1 MDAVSLLRDVDLLAA
16 SSGVTLNPEQRAS
29 IRPSLEIL
37 KQEKGFNSVLLWG
50 KLLGDAGE
58 YVIAEGVGF
67 PPEGKVERNKVAG
80 SEPVVTEYFDSV
92 KDIPR
97 QFFRLGADSVSWVPL
112 PAITPEL
119 LQKVADFETDL
130 RRVGNI
136 FVPLSGS
143 ASNKFAY
150 KVIIPPPPKKIKEP
164 VVVPEGEEAPPPEP
178 EEEEKGPEIIDK
190 ELVEDERL
198 AHLIAQINFATAVVP
213 RGAYILN
220 SSRQVVKNPYFSG
233 IERADALDLKHYQ
246 HLRRPAARQY
256 VPPLK
261 LQPISGVKL
270 MAPTGTS
277 PRPIAPPWTSTRTS
291 LTRLTWT
298 IPAAAGPPSSTTP
311 TMSSRYALCFTRY
324 LPLEVITVFYLSSH

>member
-16 SSGVTLNPEQRAS
+16 SSGVTLNPEQRAA

-67 PPEGKVERNKVAG
+67 PPEGKAERNKVAG
-80 SEPVVTEYFDSV
+80 SEPVVAEYFDSV
-92 KDIPR
+92 KDVPR
-97 QFFRLGADSVSWVPL
+97 QFFRLGADNVSWVPL
-112 PAITPEL
+112 PAITPDI

-136 FVPLSGS
+136 FVPLSGN

-150 KVIIPPPPKKIKEP
+150 KVIIPPPPKKVKEP

-233 IERADALDLKHYQ
+233 IERADALDLKQYQ

-256 VPPLK
+256 
-261 LQPISGVKL
+261 
-270 MAPTGTS
+270 A
-277 PRPIAPPWTSTRTS
+277 
-291 LTRLTWT
+291 
-298 IPAAAGPPSSTTP
+298 
-311 TMSSRYALCFTRY
+311 
-324 LPLEVITVFYLSSH
+324 SHP